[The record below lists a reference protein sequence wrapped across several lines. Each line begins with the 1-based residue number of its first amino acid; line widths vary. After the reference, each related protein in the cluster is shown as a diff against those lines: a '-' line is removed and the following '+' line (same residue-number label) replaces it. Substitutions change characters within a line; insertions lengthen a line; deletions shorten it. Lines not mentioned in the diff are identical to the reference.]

1 MDSGVVILNLINL
14 FVFIVFVLLSAAVVE
29 VDEDVSWGH
38 KKTLLK

>member
-1 MDSGVVILNLINL
+1 
-14 FVFIVFVLLSAAVVE
+14 VLLSAAVVE